1 MANGLPWTE
10 EGDRLAIRLYAE
22 GYNCGAIAKAVS
34 RIMHPVSADAVNNR
48 LLRIGVYKPKP
59 PESMKFWTEQRVEQL
74 TKMYN
79 EGLSCSEIARRLGG
93 GCSRNSVIGKVHRLK
108 LPLRVVGL
116 GRPRKELSKKED
128 WRFAPKTL
136 KPLTQVRKIAQLIA
150 EPLPPADVNDVARVK
165 SLFDLEPHH
174 CRWPVDV
181 EGQKWPGYCGDQK
194 VIGLSYCANH
204 IRRAF
209 QVGQSRQSKVAAQEV
224 AAHKHQK
231 ESVDA

>member
-10 EGDRLAIRLYAE
+10 EGDQLAIRLYTE

-34 RIMHPVSADAVNNR
+34 RVMHPVSADAVNNR
-48 LLRIGVYKPKP
+48 LLRIGVYKPKA
-59 PESMKFWTEQRVEQL
+59 PESMTFWTQQRVEQL

-108 LPLRVVGL
+108 LPLRSVVKIQKTKP
-116 GRPRKELSKKED
+116 PRK
-128 WRFAPKTL
+128 APPP
-136 KPLTQVRKIAQLIA
+136 KPVTQVRKIAALIA

-181 EGQKWPGYCGDQK
+181 EGQKWPGYCGDKK
-194 VIGLSYCANH
+194 VPGLSYCRCHAL
-204 IRRAF
+204 RAWSP
-209 QVGQSRQSKVAAQEV
+209 GQSRQSKVAAQEV